1 MPDLYA
7 HLVEATRRFDPEKVH
22 LAALRLGQLA
32 GAVPPVGWTAAKLW
46 GAEEDPTE
54 VLGMRF
60 RNRVGL
66 AAGFDK
72 DALAFRGL
80 ARVGFGHIEI
90 GTVTPRPQAGNQR
103 PRLFRLDEDQA
114 IINRLGFPSR
124 GAHFVAARLRRR
136 PRDVVIGVN
145 IGKQSTTSVE
155 DAPRDYLHLLDTFA
169 PLADYLAVN
178 VSSPNTPGLRELQS
192 RGPLGDLLGALV
204 ARRRSIGSGVPLF
217 VKLSPDLDDA
227 GLDDVLKA
235 IIDSGVDGIIAGNTT
250 VSRPELHA
258 HEGDEEGGLSG
269 LPLLATAVR
278 NVREIRARIGA
289 KMPVIAAGG
298 VVDATAAVELREAGA
313 SLLQMYTGLVYRGP
327 RLVKEV
333 ATAART
339 RT

>member
-7 HLVEATRRFDPEKVH
+7 RMLAATRRFDPEKVH
-22 LAALRLGQLA
+22 RAALRSGRVA
-32 GAVPPVGWTAAKLW
+32 GAVPPVGWTAAKIW
-46 GAEEDPTE
+46 GAQEDRVE
-54 VLGMRF
+54 LLGMHL

-80 ARVGFGHIEI
+80 ARIGFGHIEI
-90 GTVTPRPQAGNQR
+90 GTVTPRPQAGNPR

-124 GAHFVAARLRRR
+124 GAHFVAARLSRR

-145 IGKQSTTSVE
+145 IGKQSSTSNE

-178 VSSPNTPGLRELQS
+178 VSSPNTPGLRDLQS
-192 RGPLGDLLGALV
+192 GGPLGELLRMLV
-204 ARRRSIGSGVPLF
+204 VRRRSIGSGVPLL
-217 VKLSPDLDDA
+217 VKISPDLDDA

-235 IIDSGVDGIIAGNTT
+235 IIDSGADGIIAGNTT
-250 VSRPELHA
+250 VGRPELHA
-258 HEGDEEGGLSG
+258 HVGDEEGGLSG
-269 LPLLATAVR
+269 LPLLATTVH
-278 NVREIRARIGA
+278 NVREIRARIGSE
-289 KMPVIAAGG
+289 MPVIAAGG
-298 VVDATAAVELREAGA
+298 VADAAAATELRDAGA
-313 SLLQMYTGLVYRGP
+313 SLIQMYTGLVFRGP

-333 ATAART
+333 AAAAAGRT
-339 RT
+339 